1 VSIVDAGGDLPIREA
16 AAEFPRCPVR
26 ELNLPLTRTDIQSE
40 AFGPNRILDTIVRN
54 DSGRHAAA
62 RQGAST

>member
-1 VSIVDAGGDLPIREA
+1 M
-16 AAEFPRCPVR
+16 
-26 ELNLPLTRTDIQSE
+26 RTDIQSE